1 MYYFVSRLNCMISKG
16 EGSVHYSIAWWAP
29 PYVLSCYLVVAFWGH
44 HETGYDF
51 GKNVVETNPWI
62 NVGTSCRSL
71 DVKNMLRRP
80 CVLSTSDSHHYQKVP
95 FRSGDYYTR
104 VTIVACPVTLS
115 WRATLDVIYVWEVWN
130 HMDVQCAHDCPKG
143 AGFIQLATIYRTV
156 HTGHLVNSSGSWDFA
171 SLHIRKHYSIHS
183 QQYTSWHRL
192 NSPRGS
198 ALGQDADERIS
209 DLRGARLMVAGWAG
223 RTSCHAAMRRLA
235 YVGWKGTGP
244 NQPLKHIPGLPVWKC
259 LFEVCTSYQAHVN
272 QWRIFRKILTTG
284 IIFIYT
290 RYKLP
295 VHNSK

>member
-1 MYYFVSRLNCMISKG
+1 MCSPRLTLI
-16 EGSVHYSIAWWAP
+16 
-29 PYVLSCYLVVAFWGH
+29 
-44 HETGYDF
+44 
-51 GKNVVETNPWI
+51 I
-62 NVGTSCRSL
+62 NTS
-71 DVKNMLRRP
+71 
-80 CVLSTSDSHHYQKVP
+80 YQKVP

-259 LFEVCTSYQAHVN
+259 LLGYLVCCP
-272 QWRIFRKILTTG
+272 FRTVGSKIPVRLILVAGVSRMVSGILLRTHQVLE
-284 IIFIYT
+284 IIFNLY
-290 RYKLP
+290 
-295 VHNSK
+295 S